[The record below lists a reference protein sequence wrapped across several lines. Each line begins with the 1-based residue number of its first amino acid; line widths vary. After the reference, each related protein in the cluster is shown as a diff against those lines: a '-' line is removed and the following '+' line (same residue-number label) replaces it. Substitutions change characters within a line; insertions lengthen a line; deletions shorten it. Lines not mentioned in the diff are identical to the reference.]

1 MKLDISADKK
11 PNFRRCPTTSAA
23 DQGLLTQIVRLKHTT
38 NQNQKLIKTLVK
50 SMNSIS
56 ELLDSNF
63 DIRGSKN
70 DIKENNLTL
79 NSKIINNNIK

>member
-1 MKLDISADKK
+1 MKFDISADKK
-11 PNFRRCPTTSAA
+11 PNFRRRPTTSAA
-23 DQGLLTQIVRLKHTT
+23 DQGVLTQIVRLKHTT

-50 SMNSIS
+50 SMNEIS
-56 ELLDSNF
+56 ELLYLNF

-70 DIKENNLTL
+70 NIKDINLTF